1 MSRTTTRSITSAGS
15 ESAPSP
21 RERSTSARGERSA
34 SNPAS
39 FSLDTNHYDTAL
51 PPMHFHQPPT
61 IAHRRTGSTL
71 KTVMRKIF
79 NRKRQSQADGVEE
92 NPNESYYSSPARSSG
107 PIAGKSFLSV
117 PTSTESKRSS
127 PLSEENL
134 QLAETH
140 LSPTSATG
148 GSLPSP
154 GMAPRRRRAT
164 LPSVVFSDDESR
176 YAVASAVSDPQEDRP
191 VIPDQERQRIMLQS
205 RRRSRSIGALQ
216 DLVVERPMSPP
227 EWPTRI
233 ASVPDSVADSK
244 SPPPGGGS
252 SASDHSGRPSTGT
265 TVTSVTRASAAPSI
279 QESDPHA
286 DQISLP
292 PNVGNLV
299 RTMQQDDSL
308 TLEQRLNTIEV
319 KMIDLEFAIAR
330 MQSNS
335 VADNPHDRD
344 RSSSR
349 RKEDSLPQIRSKPSY
364 LSSLD
369 REESPTPVPNL
380 PAARPTSTSTIRAD
394 TLNARTLRPAPSATS
409 LSEYNAI
416 SIEQY
421 SALVTLLRREQTA
434 RRNLETQVSSLKDD
448 IRHIQRAALHSMENG
463 GTMYPIHSV
472 DSQEFLRFRRALDES
487 DSSSPVRA
495 GEDKGNTAF
504 ETESDYDPF
513 GPPKWER
520 ERDRNRERELEL
532 GNGHGHGGRRVVTA
546 PMI

>member
-1 MSRTTTRSITSAGS
+1 
-15 ESAPSP
+15 
-21 RERSTSARGERSA
+21 
-34 SNPAS
+34 
-39 FSLDTNHYDTAL
+39 
-51 PPMHFHQPPT
+51 
-61 IAHRRTGSTL
+61 
-71 KTVMRKIF
+71 
-79 NRKRQSQADGVEE
+79 
-92 NPNESYYSSPARSSG
+92 
-107 PIAGKSFLSV
+107 
-117 PTSTESKRSS
+117 
-127 PLSEENL
+127 
-134 QLAETH
+134 
-140 LSPTSATG
+140 
-148 GSLPSP
+148 
-154 GMAPRRRRAT
+154 
-164 LPSVVFSDDESR
+164 
-176 YAVASAVSDPQEDRP
+176 
-191 VIPDQERQRIMLQS
+191 
-205 RRRSRSIGALQ
+205 
-216 DLVVERPMSPP
+216 
-227 EWPTRI
+227 
-233 ASVPDSVADSK
+233 
-244 SPPPGGGS
+244 
-252 SASDHSGRPSTGT
+252 
-265 TVTSVTRASAAPSI
+265 
-279 QESDPHA
+279 
-286 DQISLP
+286 
-292 PNVGNLV
+292 
-299 RTMQQDDSL
+299 MQQDDSL